1 MGEKPDRSHAKES
14 QIIYVDT
21 SPSRKGSRIPLFWVS
36 HIVICFLRGQDR
48 KERKIQCGKLTKTR
62 PQPVIKVNIIVINHV
77 DSMYSWYDMIKMVL
91 TSVDFFPITY
101 NPSCIMRKTSNSNRV
116 TSYKIPDQKSSKMP
130 RSSKTKTVWETV
142 TAKMSLRKHDWM

>member
-1 MGEKPDRSHAKES
+1 MGEKPDRSHAKEF

-36 HIVICFLRGQDR
+36 HIVISFLRGQDR

-142 TAKMSLRKHDWM
+142 TTKMSLRKHDWM